1 MKAVILAGGMGTRLR
16 PLTYSMPKPLVP
28 LVDRPMVMHIIDSL
42 PKEVDMVILA
52 VSYMKDRLEEYFDE
66 NDCGRKVVLVNEDTP
81 LGTGGALKN
90 VSSHIDGAFFA
101 FNGDVLTSL
110 DLANMLAKHR
120 SRKGIGTISLWD
132 VDDPSAFGVVGTTA
146 DDRIDVFQEKPKRGD
161 AVSNSINAGVY
172 IFEPEIFEHIDD
184 GVVSLEREVFPRI
197 LGKGLYGHRFEG
209 YWVDC
214 GTRESYLRA
223 QSTLLS
229 NGLAAIH
236 ECTFKGSVKM
246 PGNNYLEGAR
256 FEGCTVGPNA
266 VVGKGA
272 AVMEGAEVS
281 DSTVMEGAI
290 VGEGA
295 IVKGSIVGPGVRIE
309 KGQIVGSTIIA

>member
-42 PKEVDMVILA
+42 PKEVDTVILA
-52 VSYMKDRLEEYFDE
+52 VSYMKDRLEDFFAE
-66 NDCGRKVVLVNEDTP
+66 NDCGRKVILVNEETP

-90 VSSHIDGAFFA
+90 VSSYIDGTFFA

-110 DLANMLAKHR
+110 DLEDMLAKHR
-120 SRKGIGTISLWD
+120 SRKGVGTISLWE
-132 VDDPSAFGVVGTTA
+132 VDDPTAFGVVGTTA
-146 DDRIDVFQEKPKRGD
+146 DDRIGVFQEKPERRD

-172 IFEPEIFEHIDD
+172 IFEPEIFRHIGD

-197 LGKGLYGHRFEG
+197 MGKGLYGHRFIG

-214 GTRESYLRA
+214 GTRDNYLKA

-229 NGLAAIH
+229 NGLAAIR
-236 ECTFKGSVKM
+236 ECTFKGSVRM
-246 PGNNYLEGAR
+246 PGDNYLEGAR
-256 FEGCTVGPNA
+256 FEGCEIGPNA
-266 VVGKGA
+266 VVRKGA
-272 AVMEGAEVS
+272 TVMESAHVIDSMVMEGAVIC
-281 DSTVMEGAI
+281 EGAVI
-290 VGEGA
+290 
-295 IVKGSIVGPGVRIE
+295 KGSIIGPGVEIE
-309 KGQIVGSTIIA
+309 KGQIVESTIIA